1 MSLLFNPRKK
11 SQILSNFQCYQWQ
24 PVMRLTRSRHYWSRS
39 CVALDLSWQTITL
52 HSVLGSDCPGSG
64 QYGGLVQLYA
74 GQLKSTGPRL
84 KTSLVRVR
92 TILCSLQCN
101 GGVEGSLPPLVS
113 IHKYIF
119 CPRTDSPVRGVGL
132 RVAWSASVTW
142 PELGWEKS
150 AEC

>member
-1 MSLLFNPRKK
+1 MTACNETHKVPPLLKPFMCSIGPELAKHN
-11 SQILSNFQCYQWQ
+11 S
-24 PVMRLTRSRHYWSRS
+24 
-39 CVALDLSWQTITL
+39 AL
-52 HSVLGSDCPGSG
+52 CPGSDVCWSLVTTG
-64 QYGGLVQLYA
+64 QYGGLVQLSA

-84 KTSLVRVR
+84 KTSLVR

-101 GGVEGSLPPLVS
+101 GGAEGSLPPPVS
-113 IHKYIF
+113 IEKYIF
-119 CPRTDSPVRGVGL
+119 CPRPASPVRGVGW